1 MTDAM
6 QPEMNPPG
14 TNPTQT
20 TEAPPNGA
28 VGGEPMFDYNDAHF
42 VGTMRR
48 SMRNIAVLG
57 VLLAGLLTAFFGW
70 RTGLMLLIGA
80 GVSFTGVWEWRR
92 LVAAINS
99 RLDEHLA
106 PQSLGRTIFTFLLRL
121 TMVGA
126 VLYGSLRYLE
136 GSVYALIAGL
146 SLAMVMLT
154 VEVLRMPKR

>member
-1 MTDAM
+1 MTETSKPESSEPPMSDAGM
-6 QPEMNPPG
+6 D
-14 TNPTQT
+14 
-20 TEAPPNGA
+20 GA
-28 VGGEPMFDYNDAHF
+28 RSGEPMFDFTDAQF
-42 VGTMRR
+42 VGAMRR

-57 VLLAGLLTAFFGW
+57 LVLAGLLTAFYGW
-70 RTGLMLLIGA
+70 QTGLMLLIGA
-80 GVSFTGVWEWRR
+80 AVSFTGVWEWRR

-99 RLDEHLA
+99 KLDEHQA

-121 TMVGA
+121 AMVGV

-154 VEVLRMPKR
+154 AEAFGIMKR

>member
-1 MTDAM
+1 MTETTRPDTGEP
-6 QPEMNPPG
+6 QPGEPGMNG
-14 TNPTQT
+14 TQP
-20 TEAPPNGA
+20 
-28 VGGEPMFDYNDAHF
+28 GEPMFDFTDAHF
-42 VGTMRR
+42 VGAMRR

-57 VLLAGLLTAFFGW
+57 LILAGLLTAFFGW
-70 RTGLMLLIGA
+70 RTGLMLLVGA
-80 GVSFTGVWEWRR
+80 AVSFTGVWEWRR

-99 RLDEHLA
+99 RLDAQVA

-146 SLAMVMLT
+146 SLAMLMLT
-154 VEVLRMPKR
+154 VEAFRMPKR